1 MTAVSLRFR
10 PSVLLPALCMA
21 LVLGMALL
29 AGAPVSAQQAEAVPP
44 EHRDAVRDLLVDNPE
59 VLEVLARHPELVAEA
74 MQKLTAKRKAAADAL
89 AATLASS
96 HKEIFNDGVS
106 YVAGNPKGDVTIV
119 EFFDYRCPYCKQM
132 QPHLQAL
139 LKEDGKLRLVLKELP
154 VLGPESVT
162 ASRAAVAAL
171 EQGKGAKYL
180 AFHDAMMT
188 FRGQLS
194 DDDIFRMAGAAGLD
208 VAKLK
213 TDMQAPKVEAVLRA
227 NLALA
232 DKLGIQGT
240 PGFVIGDQLIPGA
253 VSLDTLRQMVKATR
267 G

>member
-10 PSVLLPALCMA
+10 LSVLLSAVCMA
-21 LVLGMALL
+21 LMLAAAPAL
-29 AGAPVSAQQAEAVPP
+29 AQQASPVPP

-59 VLEVLARHPELVAEA
+59 VLEVLAQHPEIVAEA
-74 MQKLTAKRKAAADAL
+74 MQKLTAKRKAESEAL
-89 AATLASS
+89 ATTLSSS
-96 HKEIFNDGVS
+96 HKEIFDDGVS

-154 VLGPESVT
+154 VLGPQSIT

-171 EQGKGAKYL
+171 EQGKGAKYM
-180 AFHDAMMT
+180 AFHDAMMA
-188 FRGQLS
+188 FRGQLT
-194 DDDIFRMAGAAGLD
+194 DDDIFRMAGEAGLD
-208 VAKLK
+208 LKKLK
-213 TDMQAPKVEAVLRA
+213 ADMQAPKVEAVLRA

-253 VSLDTLRQMVKATR
+253 VSLDTLRHMVKAAR
-267 G
+267 S